1 MKTILQALI
10 DEIDYPFPRGKFE
23 NRILER
29 GLNGD
34 DEITSELIASN
45 SFKGAVA
52 DCLYSLIE
60 AINFSEAD
68 KSVNLPDR
76 DVILKKMNAIYT
88 SIGETD
94 KCVGEPT
101 VYIGG

>member
-1 MKTILQALI
+1 MKTILQALM
-10 DEIDYPFPRGKFE
+10 DEIDYPFPKGKFE
-23 NRILER
+23 NKLLARN
-29 GLNGD
+29 LNGEEEVSYD
-34 DEITSELIASN
+34 VIVSQE
-45 SFKGAVA
+45 FRGAVA

-68 KSVNLPDR
+68 KSISLPDR
-76 DVILKKMNAIYT
+76 NVILKKMNAIYT
-88 SIGETD
+88 SIGEKD

>member
-10 DEIDYPFPRGKFE
+10 DEIDYPFPVGKFE
-23 NRILER
+23 NKLLAR

-34 DEITSELIASN
+34 DECTYDVITGN

-60 AINFSEAD
+60 AVNFSESD
-68 KSVNLPDR
+68 KSVNLPDM
-76 DVILKKMNAIYT
+76 DVLLKKMNAVYK
-88 SIGETD
+88 SIGEPE
-94 KCVGEPT
+94 KCFGEPV

>member
-10 DEIDYPFPRGKFE
+10 DEIDYPFPKGKFE
-23 NRILER
+23 NKLLAR

-34 DEITSELIASN
+34 DEFTYKVITSNE
-45 SFKGAVA
+45 FKGAVA

-60 AINFSEAD
+60 AVNFSESD
-68 KSVNLPDR
+68 KSVSLPDR
-76 DVILKKMNAIYT
+76 DVLLKKMNAIYT
-88 SIGETD
+88 SIGEPE
-94 KCVGEPT
+94 KCFGEPV

>member
-10 DEIDYPFPRGKFE
+10 DEIDYPFPKGKFE
-23 NRILER
+23 NRLMARNLSAE
-29 GLNGD
+29 
-34 DEITSELIASN
+34 DEATFEVLTGKE
-45 SFKGAVA
+45 FKGAVA
-52 DCLYSLIE
+52 DCLYSLVE
-60 AINFSEAD
+60 AVNFSEAD

-76 DVILKKMNAIYT
+76 DVILKKMNAIYI
-88 SIGETD
+88 SIGESE